1 MNTPNSRQ
9 TDHAAG
15 NRRYRR
21 PVKQDLAEGR
31 PVSEQGG
38 EQSSSIFK
46 RSRQRKLLGV
56 DWSMVMM
63 LAFICLCLL
72 GPFALE
78 MALHGNFNFGFS
90 GGSSGGTQ
98 LSSSKRVDRS
108 RSTARPQP
116 AAREKRSESAD
127 REKRSE
133 SAAREKRSESA
144 DREKRS
150 ESADREKRSEE
161 DAQPNKGLTAILSDL
176 GTMRVLL
183 AIVAVTGFIFF
194 VYNLIL
200 AVREVKSLKSETR
213 TG

>member
-38 EQSSSIFK
+38 EQGSSIFK

-78 MALHGNFNFGFS
+78 RALRGNFNFGFS

-98 LSSSKRVDRS
+98 LSSSKRGSSKRVNRS
-108 RSTARPQP
+108 RSTARSQP
-116 AAREKRSESAD
+116 AA
-127 REKRSE
+127 
-133 SAAREKRSESA
+133 
-144 DREKRS
+144 REKRS

>member
-38 EQSSSIFK
+38 EQGSSIFK

-78 MALHGNFNFGFS
+78 IALHGNFNFGFS

-116 AAREKRSESAD
+116 AA
-127 REKRSE
+127 
-133 SAAREKRSESA
+133 
-144 DREKRS
+144 REKRS

>member
-21 PVKQDLAEGR
+21 HVKQDLAEGR

-90 GGSSGGTQ
+90 GGSSGRTQ
-98 LSSSKRVDRS
+98 LSSSKRVNRS
-108 RSTARPQP
+108 RSTARSQP
-116 AAREKRSESAD
+116 AA

-144 DREKRS
+144 
-150 ESADREKRSEE
+150 AREKRSEE

-200 AVREVKSLKSETR
+200 AVREVKSLKSEPR
-213 TG
+213 TE